1 MRDGAGSRGAVRC
14 ERNLNG
20 IVNDT
25 QFKIKRIPQPVRG
38 AVVIETVAV
47 GVCLWDRQLE
57 GADFPHPVK
66 LRHLGAA
73 FPVVA
78 GEIVKDN
85 PHPLAVQ
92 QDSDAG
98 NKGVPDASAHLAA
111 QGDLNGA
118 LLENGTPGEGFGV
131 IQKAV
136 RTGNIQ
142 IKGLLDWGSNAVVVP
157 DGKAPVPEG
166 MIAFSGSNHR
176 NGGTVCHGT
185 HRYTSCAARMPSC
198 RFMPGASL
206 PTRVLPSR

>member
-1 MRDGAGSRGAVRC
+1 MRDGAGSSGAVCCKRD
-14 ERNLNG
+14 LNG

-47 GVCLWDRQLE
+47 WVCLGDGQFE
-57 GADFPHPVK
+57 GANFPHPVK

-98 NKGVPDASAHLAA
+98 NKGVPDASVHLAA
-111 QGDLNGA
+111 QSDLNGA
-118 LLENGTPGEGFGV
+118 LLENGTPGEGFGI

-142 IKGLLDWGSNAVVVP
+142 IKGLLDRGSNAVVVP
-157 DGKAPVPEG
+157 DGKPPVPEG
-166 MIAFSGSNHR
+166 MIAFSGSDHR
-176 NGGTVCHGT
+176 NGRAGCHGT

>member
-1 MRDGAGSRGAVRC
+1 MWNGAGCGGTVCGKRD
-14 ERNLNG
+14 LNG
-20 IVNDT
+20 IVNDP
-25 QFKIKRIPQPVRG
+25 QFKIKGIPQPVRG

-47 GVCLWDRQLE
+47 GVCLGDGQLE
-57 GADFPHPVK
+57 GADLPHPVK

-98 NKGVPDASAHLAA
+98 NKGVPEASVHLAA
-111 QGDLNGA
+111 QGDLNGT
-118 LLENGTPGEGFGV
+118 LLENGTPGEGFGI

-136 RTGNIQ
+136 RARDIQ
-142 IKGLLDWGSNAVVVP
+142 IKRLLNRGANAVVVAN
-157 DGKAPVPEG
+157 GKTPVPEG
-166 MIAFSGSNHR
+166 VIAFPSAYHR
-176 NGGTVCHGT
+176 NGRAVCHGT